1 MEVPSTQGLD
11 AIVRFTNTDKLHQK
25 LLYLQC
31 IPAAATSTKYDD
43 NIDVLLPLME
53 ELGHDEDQPEEV
65 KLEIAA
71 QLPALGKLSA
81 ELVLHN
87 LVGMNQSKGL
97 ATCSAFIGAAMQAR
111 TYAKDDMF
119 LQAEFCMTS
128 SSHQAVNQ
136 RMEAIISYAWSIWQC
151 IC

>member
-1 MEVPSTQGLD
+1 MLPEVEGGVDAAACCPAEVCQFEESSYCLSVRPQSYQRWERQTRNLMLASSSRDRLQVEVPSTQGLD
-11 AIVRFTNTDKLHQK
+11 AIVQFTNTDKLHQK

-87 LVGMNQSKGL
+87 LV
-97 ATCSAFIGAAMQAR
+97 TR
-111 TYAKDDMF
+111 H
-119 LQAEFCMTS
+119 E
-128 SSHQAVNQ
+128 
-136 RMEAIISYAWSIWQC
+136 
-151 IC
+151 

>member
-1 MEVPSTQGLD
+1 MRSDLTACLSDRKAISGESDKPAISMLASSSRDRLQVEVPSTQGLD
-11 AIVRFTNTDKLHQK
+11 AIVQFTNTDKLHQK

-87 LVGMNQSKGL
+87 LVTGHESKQRPSHVQCLHWRSNAG
-97 ATCSAFIGAAMQAR
+97 
-111 TYAKDDMF
+111 KD
-119 LQAEFCMTS
+119 L
-128 SSHQAVNQ
+128 
-136 RMEAIISYAWSIWQC
+136 RRR
-151 IC
+151 

>member
-1 MEVPSTQGLD
+1 MLASSSRDPLQVEVPSTQGLD
-11 AIVRFTNTDKLHQK
+11 AVVQFTNTDKLHQK

-31 IPAAATSTKYDD
+31 IPAAATSTNYDD

-87 LVGMNQSKGL
+87 LV
-97 ATCSAFIGAAMQAR
+97 TR
-111 TYAKDDMF
+111 H
-119 LQAEFCMTS
+119 E
-128 SSHQAVNQ
+128 
-136 RMEAIISYAWSIWQC
+136 
-151 IC
+151 